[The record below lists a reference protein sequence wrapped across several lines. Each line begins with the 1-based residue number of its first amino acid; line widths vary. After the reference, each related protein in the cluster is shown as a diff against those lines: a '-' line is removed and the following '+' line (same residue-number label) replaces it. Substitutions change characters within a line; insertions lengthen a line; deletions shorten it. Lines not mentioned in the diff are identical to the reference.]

1 MKQTDK
7 NKFQILCVTMNQI
20 DFSKIK
26 DMNINSNIIFANQS
40 NKVGYSE
47 LKFKNH
53 IAKMI
58 TTNTKGVGINRNI
71 ALSYADAEICLFA
84 DDDVIYFDNLED
96 IILKEFAD
104 YPSADVIIFHL
115 ESNSNER
122 KLAKYSKTRR
132 WKKYE
137 PRPWGAVR
145 IAFRLNAVQK
155 ANLWFSPLFGGGCVF
170 PNGEDSM
177 WIDSAFDANLKFY
190 VSNKTIGYVD
200 MSESSWFSGFDYKYF
215 YAKGAFYQAS
225 YPRMIKIWMLYFAFR
240 TRKMTML
247 TFKERLQWLEYGRH
261 GYNSMKSY
269 EEFKY
274 EIK

>member
-274 EIK
+274 EMK

>member
-96 IILKEFAD
+96 IILKEFVD

-145 IAFRLNAVQK
+145 IAFRLRAVQK

-274 EIK
+274 EMK